1 MAIKL
6 ELRNPDDL
14 TSTYDQI
21 QIQRATSNSA
31 DDMVSISTSLSI
43 STTYASDL
51 STGYTSYTDETG
63 TEGTHYY
70 RFRYGNSSSGI
81 VSSYS
86 DIFPAGGS
94 VYHTRLR
101 RRMRDTNS
109 NNYFFTDDD
118 IEIFVTEM
126 VDGLYPITWTET
138 YLDDMIIP
146 DGTTEAFTFATGVTR
161 VNDMELINSSGDN
174 QGSIKGWKLRGRY
187 VIFDTAPSSGDTI
200 RVWVEKKFTK
210 AAEIPEQWDGYVL
223 HKLMLKAYETLEADR
238 RRYYKYNSVAK
249 PEGGNLPSLDKIIT
263 RLEIQLQ
270 RQERL
275 LRRVRK
281 PAEINLT
288 GV

>member
-21 QIQRATSNSA
+21 EIQKATSNSA
-31 DDMVSISTSLSI
+31 AAMADISTNTPI

-51 STGYTSYTDETG
+51 STGYTSYTDDTG
-63 TEGTHYY
+63 VEGTHYY
-70 RFRYGNSSSGI
+70 RFKYKNSTSGAS
-81 VSSYS
+81 SSYS

-94 VYHTRLR
+94 VFHTRFR

-118 IEIFVTEM
+118 IEIFGTEVVEEM
-126 VDGLYPITWTET
+126 YPITWIET
-138 YLDDMIIP
+138 YLDTMIVP
-146 DGTTEAFTFATGVTR
+146 DNSTKIFAYSSGVTR
-161 VNDMELINSSGDN
+161 VTDIQRVDSDGNN
-174 QGSIKGWKLRGRY
+174 QGSVKGWQIRGRY
-187 VIFDTAPSSGDTI
+187 IIFDGSANSGNTY
-200 RVWVEKKFTK
+200 RCWVEKKFTK
-210 AAEIPEQWDGYVL
+210 LAEIPEQWDGYIL
-223 HKLMLKAYETLEADR
+223 HKLMLKGYETLEADR
-238 RRYYKYNSVAK
+238 ARYYKYTSVVK

-263 RLEIQLQ
+263 RLEVQIQ

-281 PAEINLT
+281 PTDINLT

>member
-6 ELRNPDDL
+6 DLRNPDDL

-21 QIQRATSNSA
+21 EIQRAITNTVAGMA
-31 DDMVSISTSLSI
+31 DIKTDLSI
-43 STTYASDL
+43 LSTYASDL
-51 STGYTSYTDETG
+51 STGYTTYTDEDG
-63 TEGTHYY
+63 VEGTHYY
-70 RFRYGNSSSGI
+70 RFRYKNAASGA

-94 VYHTRLR
+94 VFHTRFR

-118 IEIFVTEM
+118 IEIFGVETVEE
-126 VDGLYPITWTET
+126 LYPITWIET
-138 YLDDMIIP
+138 YLDTMITP
-146 DGTTEAFTFATGVTR
+146 DSSTEVFAFASGVTR
-161 VNDMELINSSGDN
+161 VNSIEFINSSGEN
-174 QGSIKGWKLRGRY
+174 QGTIKGWQIRGRY
-187 VIFDTAPSSGDTI
+187 VIFDNPPSSGDTI

-210 AAEIPEQWDGYVL
+210 LAEVPEQWDGYIM
-223 HKLMLKAYETLEADR
+223 HKLMMKAYETLEADR
-238 RRYYKYNSVAK
+238 SRYYKYTSVAK
-249 PEGGNLPSLDKIIT
+249 PEGGNLPSLDKVIT
-263 RLEIQLQ
+263 RLEVQIQ

-281 PAEINLT
+281 PADINLT

>member
-14 TSTYDQI
+14 VSTYDQI
-21 QIQRATSNSA
+21 EIQRSITNTTAGMA
-31 DDMVSISTSLSI
+31 DISTNTAI
-43 STTYASDL
+43 SSTYASDL
-51 STGYTSYTDETG
+51 STGYTTYTDDDG
-63 TEGTHYY
+63 VEGTHYY
-70 RFRYGNSSSGI
+70 RFRYKNAASVA

-94 VYHTRLR
+94 VFHTRFR

-118 IEIFVTEM
+118 IEIFMTE
-126 VDGLYPITWTET
+126 VVEELYPITWIET
-138 YLDDMIIP
+138 YLDNMITP
-146 DGTTEAFTFATGVTR
+146 DGTTEAFVFATGVTR
-161 VNDMELINSSGDN
+161 VNDIELIDSSGNN
-174 QGSIKGWKLRGRY
+174 QGSIKGWQLRGRY
-187 VIFDTAPSSGDTI
+187 VIFDTAPDSGNTI

-210 AAEIPEQWDGYVL
+210 AAEIPEQWDGYVI
-223 HKLMLKAYETLEADR
+223 HKLMLKGYETLEADR
-238 RRYYKYNSVAK
+238 SRYYKYTSVSK

-281 PAEINLT
+281 PADINLT

>member
-14 TSTYDQI
+14 VSTYDQI
-21 QIQRATSNSA
+21 EIQRNTINSA
-31 DDMVSISTSLSI
+31 TGMADISTNTAI
-43 STTYASDL
+43 SSTYASDL
-51 STGYTSYTDETG
+51 STGYTSYTDDTG

-70 RFRYGNSSSGI
+70 RFRYKNATSGA

-94 VYHTRLR
+94 VFTTRFR

-118 IEIFVTEM
+118 VEIFLTET
-126 VDGLYPITWTET
+126 VEELYPITWIET
-138 YLDDMIIP
+138 YLDTMIVP
-146 DGTTEAFTFATGVTR
+146 DGTTEVFAFATGVTR
-161 VNDMELINSSGDN
+161 VSGIELIDSSGNN
-174 QGSIKGWKLRGRY
+174 QGSIKGWQLRGRY
-187 VIFDTAPSSGDTI
+187 VIFDNAPSSNTTI
-200 RVWVEKKFTK
+200 RCWVEKKFTK

-223 HKLMLKAYETLEADR
+223 HKLMMKGYETLEADR
-238 RRYYKYNSVAK
+238 SRYYKYTSVAK

-263 RLEIQLQ
+263 RLEVQLQ

-281 PAEINLT
+281 PADINLT

>member
-14 TSTYDQI
+14 TSTYDQVE
-21 QIQRATSNSA
+21 IQRNTSNSA
-31 DDMVSISTSLSI
+31 TGMTDISTNTSI

-51 STGYTSYTDETG
+51 STGYTSYTDTDG
-63 TEGTHYY
+63 VEGTHYY
-70 RFRYGNSSSGI
+70 RFRYKLSTSGA

-94 VYHTRLR
+94 VYHTRFR

-118 IEIFVTEM
+118 IEIFTTEI
-126 VDGLYPITWTET
+126 VEELYPITWIET
-138 YLDDMIIP
+138 YIDDMITP
-146 DGTTEAFTFATGVTR
+146 DGSTEVFAFATGVTR
-161 VNDMELINSSGDN
+161 VNDIELINSSGDN

-187 VIFDTAPSSGDTI
+187 VIFDTAPGSEDTI

-223 HKLMLKAYETLEADR
+223 HKLMIKAYETLEADR
-238 RRYYKYNSVAK
+238 SRYYKYNSVAK
-249 PEGGNLPSLDKIIT
+249 PEGGNLPSLDKVIT

-288 GV
+288 GI